1 MPIKLVILPTV
12 QCPSKGFED
21 KERCSTS
28 KLRFFHSFHLC
39 SPPPPWCQPR
49 VKSALWWLPVWVAMA
64 INIIMGMEM
73 LLWKVGFSSIRNLCC
88 LVSQWGQSKSI
99 KRKGFLLQSAKTHCC
114 ASIAINRYHSLTPQ
128 SCWRP
133 ITKNAPHSNGIF
145 ALFYSSLA
153 IRIITIFHFY
163 YMLILAP
170 KLWYQTSWFCIL
182 GAKIQTIP
190 KASIFS
196 KI

>member
-1 MPIKLVILPTV
+1 MPIKFVLLPTV
-12 QCPSKGFED
+12 Q
-21 KERCSTS
+21 RLWSTS

-73 LLWKVGFSSIRNLCC
+73 LLWKVGFSISSRNLCC

-133 ITKNAPHSNGIF
+133 ITQKMHHHTSVMASYAITFSGFGVKNSKKISKSY
-145 ALFYSSLA
+145 LFNLNVNSSKMFSFSDLFLA
-153 IRIITIFHFY
+153 
-163 YMLILAP
+163 
-170 KLWYQTSWFCIL
+170 
-182 GAKIQTIP
+182 
-190 KASIFS
+190 
-196 KI
+196 